1 MNKFV
6 AAEMGHVI
14 NLLPPIDVD
23 TASGV
28 ERSEVF
34 SMKNYSHVTIIV
46 QCGVTN
52 ADGGNITIEEVDDF
66 DGTTDTAIDFYYYAE
81 TTALGDTLG
90 ARTLAEAAT
99 GIDVSAND
107 NIMYVIE
114 IDAAQ
119 LSEGYPN
126 LCLKWSN
133 PGGSTIASAV
143 AILSGARYAQDQ
155 SPTEIA

>member
-14 NLLPPIDVD
+14 NILPPQSIDAAV
-23 TASGV
+23 TST
-28 ERSEVF
+28 VF
-34 SMKNYSHVTIIV
+34 SLRNYAHATIVVTA
-46 QCGVTN
+46 GSTN
-52 ADGGNITIEEVDDF
+52 VDAGNITIEECDDF
-66 DGTTDTAIDFYYYAE
+66 TPTTDTAIDFYYYAE
-81 TTALGDTLG
+81 TTAAGDTLG

-99 GIDVSAND
+99 GIDVSGND
-107 NIMYVIE
+107 NITYVIE

-126 LCLKWSN
+126 LYLKWSK
-133 PGGSTIASAV
+133 PGGATLVSAV